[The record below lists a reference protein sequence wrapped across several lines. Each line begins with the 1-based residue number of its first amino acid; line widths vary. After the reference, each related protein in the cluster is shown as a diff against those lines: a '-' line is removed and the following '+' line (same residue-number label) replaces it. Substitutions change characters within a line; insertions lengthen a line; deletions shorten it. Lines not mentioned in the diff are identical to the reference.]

1 MKTTQPATGVED
13 ELPKPTI
20 LHRAAEIF
28 IAIGDQVQFAGRAL
42 KESLLPPYEP
52 AEFLKQCYLVGNKS
66 LPLVA
71 LTAFIMGLVFTMQSR
86 PTLAKVGV
94 ESWLPAMVA
103 VAMIREIAPVITA
116 LICAGKV
123 GSGMGAEIASM
134 KVTEQLDAMEVAGNR
149 PFKYVVV
156 TRVLAITLMLPLLVV
171 FADGIAVMGSLAGV
185 SLDGST
191 SAQLFFNHVFDALD
205 FKDLLPALFKTF
217 FFGFAIGAV
226 SCYQGYNN
234 NKGTEGVGLAANS
247 AVVISSVLIF
257 LIDLIAVQITSTFVY

>member
-1 MKTTQPATGVED
+1 MKTTNAVADED
-13 ELPKPTI
+13 GPPKRTI
-20 LHRAAEIF
+20 FSRAGDFFLEI
-28 IAIGDQVQFAGRAL
+28 GNQSHFAGRAL
-42 KESLLPPYEP
+42 KEAFIPPYEP
-52 AEFLKQCYLVGNKS
+52 AEFLKQCFLVGNKS
-66 LPLVA
+66 LPLVSV
-71 LTAFIMGLVFTMQSR
+71 TAFIMGLVFTMQSR

-156 TRVLAITLMLPLLVV
+156 TRILAITLMVPILVI
-171 FADGIAVMGSLAGV
+171 FADAIAVLGSLGGV
-185 SLDGST
+185 MLDGST

-205 FKDLLPALFKTF
+205 FQDLLPALIKTF
-217 FFGFAIGAV
+217 FFGFAIGVV

-247 AVVISSVLIF
+247 AVVLSSLLIF
-257 LIDLIAVQITSTFVY
+257 LLDLIAVQITSTFIY

>member
-1 MKTTQPATGVED
+1 MKTTQSVAGPE
-13 ELPKPTI
+13 EEPKATI
-20 LHRAAEIF
+20 LDRAGDFFA
-28 IAIGDQVQFAGRAL
+28 AIGEQTQFAGRAI
-42 KESLLPPYEP
+42 KEGLLPPYEP
-52 AEFLKQCYLVGNKS
+52 SEFLKQCYLVGNKS
-66 LPLVA
+66 LPLVG

-134 KVTEQLDAMEVAGNR
+134 KVTEQIDAMEVAGNR

-156 TRVLAITLMLPLLVV
+156 TRVFAITLMLPMLVI
-171 FADGIAVMGSLAGV
+171 FADAISVVGSLMGV
-185 SLDGST
+185 ALDGST

-205 FKDLLPALFKTF
+205 FQDLMPALVKTV
-217 FFGFAIGAV
+217 FFGFAIGVV
-226 SCYQGYNN
+226 SCYKGYTN

-247 AVVISSVLIF
+247 AVVISSLLVF
-257 LIDLIAVQITSTFVY
+257 LIDLIAVQITSTFIY